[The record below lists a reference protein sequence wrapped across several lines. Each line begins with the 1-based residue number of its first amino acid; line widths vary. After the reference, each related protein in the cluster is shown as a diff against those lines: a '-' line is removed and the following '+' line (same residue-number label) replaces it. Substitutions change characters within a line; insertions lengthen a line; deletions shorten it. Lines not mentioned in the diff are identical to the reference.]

1 VEMSQKLSDALAT
14 VSLKDEY
21 IEKLLQKFDHCEQN
35 IQSAHEEVQLY
46 KEKVNTFEAFVK
58 SMEIGKLQNQIV
70 RQENV
75 KLAIKLKD
83 SENEIRVLQEKL
95 KEAELKNNDLK
106 FNECRICLSHDMS
119 KLQDSENEFRVLGK
133 MNRVNK
139 YTSTELPVKDSKNKR
154 QSGGE
159 WKSDET
165 LKYSGSEL
173 EMNHEEGCKLIS
185 PVNVVP
191 AVIEY
196 SSNESEQD
204 DTSID
209 YGISDNGST
218 EYENTSVNNSSS
230 TGDDDSCSSY
240 FDQASLDTRYVD
252 EGIEYMSVAEDTM
265 MRQYIFLQENC
276 DESWFPTSEVVEE
289 ILRFVKQQSTGRE
302 HKCAK
307 RRAKLKDI
315 LDELEVAVKNK
326 KVKSEFLND
335 VFSRFYETEEGLI

>member
-1 VEMSQKLSDALAT
+1 MG
-14 VSLKDEY
+14 
-21 IEKLLQKFDHCEQN
+21 
-35 IQSAHEEVQLY
+35 
-46 KEKVNTFEAFVK
+46 K

-95 KEAELKNNDLK
+95 KESELKNNDLK

-119 KLQDSENEFRVLGK
+119 KLQDSENDFRVLGN

-139 YTSTELPVKDSKNKR
+139 YTSTELPDKDSKNKR

-159 WKSDET
+159 WMSDEM
-165 LKYSGSEL
+165 LKYSGGKEL
-173 EMNHEEGCKLIS
+173 ETNHEEGCKSIS

-204 DTSID
+204 DPSID
-209 YGISDNGST
+209 YGIQNNGST

-265 MRQYIFLQENC
+265 MRQYIF
-276 DESWFPTSEVVEE
+276 T
-289 ILRFVKQQSTGRE
+289 RE
-302 HKCAK
+302 
-307 RRAKLKDI
+307 L
-315 LDELEVAVKNK
+315 
-326 KVKSEFLND
+326 
-335 VFSRFYETEEGLI
+335 